1 MAWSRA
7 LVLLLLV
14 LTACPGETVDT
25 ASATQAGTGT
35 GTTGTDTTA
44 GSSSGSST
52 TATTESVTT
61 GPPDECAS
69 HPAGDWAACR
79 VNNTT
84 NNSLCGFEANG
95 HPGKI
100 TCLSPQ
106 SGSYNACGVRDCVE
120 DCDCFAPPKTG
131 TAIPVCLELF
141 ADGGKACVLYCVNGQ
156 ICPDGMECVAG
167 TCYWPG

>member
-7 LVLLLLV
+7 LVLLLT
-14 LTACPGETVDT
+14 LTACPGETVET
-25 ASATQAGTGT
+25 ASATQGTT
-35 GTTGTDTTA
+35 STTGTDATA
-44 GSSSGSST
+44 DASSSSST

-69 HPAGDWAACR
+69 RPAGDWAACK
-79 VNNTT
+79 VGNNTD
-84 NNSLCGFEANG
+84 NSLCGFEADG
-95 HPGKI
+95 HPGTI

-106 SGSYNACGVRDCVE
+106 SGSYNACGLRDCVE

-131 TAIPVCLELF
+131 TAIPVCLALF